1 MDPHRPRCRVLV
13 AAALALLGVAA
24 PLRAQEPGTST
35 EALPAPLTEYMG
47 RRIAPTMH
55 WRGAEWLLRETRES
69 EEHTARMLAA
79 LGVEPGDTVCDL
91 GCGIGYLTLPL
102 AGLVGA
108 EGQVLAVDIQ
118 PEMLAGL
125 RARLAESGVTNV
137 RPVLGGLAD
146 PRLAPRSCDLVLMVD
161 VYHELG
167 YPEQVLAAVRRA
179 LKPDGRLVLVEFRA
193 EDPEVPIK
201 PEHKMSRK
209 QVLRELG
216 ANGFR
221 LESSFDQLPWQH
233 LLGFVDADAPRQQ
246 PSAGEEDA
254 TGSPSGGQVPGGGG
268 GSSWTCGWPPGWP
281 SQRRSTYPNPTRTTQ
296 LIRVTRAART
306 N

>member
-1 MDPHRPRCRVLV
+1 MHRRLPTHSVLV
-13 AAALALLGVAA
+13 AGALTLLGVAT
-24 PLRAQEPGTST
+24 PLRAQEGRTST
-35 EALPAPLTEYMG
+35 EVLPAPLTEYMG

-69 EEHTARMLAA
+69 EEHTAQMLAA
-79 LGVEPGDTVCDL
+79 LGVEPGQTVCDL
-91 GCGIGYLTLPL
+91 GCGVGYLTLPL
-102 AGLVGA
+102 TRLVGE
-108 EGQVLAVDIQ
+108 EGEVLAVDIQ

-125 RARLAESGVTNV
+125 RARAKEAGVTNV

-167 YPEQVLAAVRRA
+167 YPVQVLAAVRRA
-179 LKPDGRLVLVEFRA
+179 LKPGGRVVLVEFRA

-209 QVLRELG
+209 QVLRELS

-221 LESSFDQLPWQH
+221 LESSFDDLPWQH
-233 LLGFVDADAPRQQ
+233 LLTFVDADAPRKEPPAEGDETTGT
-246 PSAGEEDA
+246 PSDGQ
-254 TGSPSGGQVPGGGG
+254 GSGVGVGKSCR
-268 GSSWTCGWPPGWP
+268 CGRASGWP
-281 SQRRSTYPNPTRTTQ
+281 SHRRSKYPNPTRTSQ
-296 LIRVTRAART
+296 LISVTSTART
-306 N
+306 Y